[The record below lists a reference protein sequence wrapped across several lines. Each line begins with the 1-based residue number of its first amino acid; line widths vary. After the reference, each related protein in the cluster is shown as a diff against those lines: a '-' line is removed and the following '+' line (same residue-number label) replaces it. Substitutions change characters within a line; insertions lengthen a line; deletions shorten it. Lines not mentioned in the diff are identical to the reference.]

1 MEKALDKMR
10 RLCSRREYC
19 VADIRSKLQKAL
31 EGDEGKVEA
40 ALKDAQPLDR
50 FQFQR
55 IGYFCVDKD
64 SKPGALVFNK
74 TVALKDTWA
83 KKVNNG

>member
-1 MEKALDKMR
+1 MYD
-10 RLCSRREYC
+10 RLFKDEDP
-19 VADIRSKLQKAL
+19 AGH
-31 EGDEGKVEA
+31 EGVDFKEFINEDSLHTLSNCKVEA